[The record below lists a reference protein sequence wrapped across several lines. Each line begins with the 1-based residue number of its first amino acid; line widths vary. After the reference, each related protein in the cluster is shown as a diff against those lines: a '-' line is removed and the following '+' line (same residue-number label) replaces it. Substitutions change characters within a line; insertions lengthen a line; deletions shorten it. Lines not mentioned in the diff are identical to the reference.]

1 MVLMAIDHASFFIAR
16 VHPAESWAYGPPY
29 YASTTA
35 FVTRWI
41 THLCAPGFFFLMGAG
56 MAMFAASRLDAGW
69 SRRRVTRFLVTRGA
83 ILLVVQHLVEN
94 PAWLLGILSAAP
106 ELRELAPI
114 PGDKGDI
121 YANFAVITALGAGM
135 IVWGT
140 LIAAPSAVIGC
151 ISLAALVAS
160 MVVTP
165 GPEHATVAY
174 SFPVRISFIP
184 GRSQF
189 VGVLYPVVPW
199 LVPAGL
205 GILFARH
212 ITGRSSLL
220 ERRAALAGFCFIVA
234 FIVLRTAGLG
244 DYHPPAPGLIG
255 FLTVTKYPPSL
266 DFFALMLGIDLVLLA
281 LLARPLPSWGS
292 TPLQVFG
299 QVPLFFYLLH
309 LYLFGVVSWLFSR
322 GTSFGVMYAIW
333 LAALVVMYP
342 ACRWYARF
350 KGSKPVTSIWRLF

>member
-56 MAMFAASRLDAGW
+56 MAMFAASRFDAGW
-69 SRRRVTRFLVTRGA
+69 SRRRVIRFLVTRGA

-106 ELRELAPI
+106 EFRELAPI
-114 PGDKGDI
+114 PGDKSEI

-135 IVWGT
+135 IVWGL
-140 LIAAPSAVIGC
+140 LISVPSMVI
-151 ISLAALVAS
+151 ALVSVAAMAAS
-160 MVVTP
+160 MVITP
-165 GPEHATVAY
+165 DPQHATVAY
-174 SFPVRISFIP
+174 SFPVRILFIP
-184 GRSQF
+184 GQSNF
-189 VGVLYPVVPW
+189 IGVLYPVVPW

-212 ITGRSSLL
+212 VAVRPSLL
-220 ERRAALAGFCFIVA
+220 ERRAALTGVCLIVA
-234 FIVLRTAGLG
+234 FIVLRTAALG
-244 DYHPPAPGLIG
+244 DYHPPGPGLIG
-255 FLTVTKYPPSL
+255 FLTLTKYPPSL
-266 DFFALMLGIDLVLLA
+266 DFFTVMLGIDLVLLA
-281 LLARPLPSWGS
+281 LLARPLPSWAA

-309 LYLFGVVSWLFSR
+309 LYLFGVVSWLFTR

-333 LAALVVMYP
+333 FAALVVLYP

-350 KGSKPVTSIWRLF
+350 KARKPMTSVWRLF